1 MQGYS
6 IGELA
11 KAAGVPVSTVR
22 FYERHGILKPDARTG
37 GNYREYSERALERL
51 RFIRTS
57 QSTGFSLNDI
67 TALLQIAYSDDAPC
81 DDVLT
86 LARNRLADVRAR
98 IRDLRRLEK
107 ALAKSLDLCCKGERG
122 DLCEEI
128 TRLRGTACA
137 CSDCPPEIS
146 AAKA

>member
-1 MQGYS
+1 MKDYS

-11 KAAGVPVSTVR
+11 NAAGVPVSTVR

-37 GNYREYSERALERL
+37 GNYRAYGERSLERL
-51 RFIRTS
+51 RFIRAS
-57 QSTGFSLNDI
+57 QSTGFSLSDI
-67 TALLQIAYSDDAPC
+67 KAMLQIAYSDDALC

-98 IRDLRRLEK
+98 IRDLRRIEK
-107 ALAKSLDLCCKGERG
+107 TLVKSLHLCCTRERG

-128 TRLRGTACA
+128 TRLKGKACA
-137 CSDCPPEIS
+137 CSDCSPEKS
-146 AAKA
+146 ASKA